1 MKELKQLEDYY
12 KDNEI
17 DIDQIIEDFAPY
29 ITTIIN
35 NGTVNNNISFED
47 KEEIFSETFFILWKN
62 RNRLNINV
70 SLNSYLAGITRN
82 LIKEKYRKLKVVY
95 DISDFENDILNSVN
109 MYESDRELIYD
120 IEQKVK
126 NLKSIDIE
134 IVNLF
139 YYSSMSVKDIA
150 GVVKDYDLV
159 LLAYELEE
167 NNYIKNELL
176 KIKGKNEYNIAVIIG
191 PEGGLEV
198 KEVELLQNA
207 GCKVISLGSRILRTE
222 TVCLQVSSII
232 MYELEE
238 NGGN

>member
-47 KEEIFSETFFILWKN
+47 KEEIFSDTFFILWKN

-150 GVVKDYDLV
+150 KKLNISELNVKTRLHR
-159 LLAYELEE
+159 
-167 NNYIKNELL
+167 IRK
-176 KIKGKNEYNIAVIIG
+176 KIKKELNS
-191 PEGGLEV
+191 GG
-198 KEVELLQNA
+198 
-207 GCKVISLGSRILRTE
+207 I
-222 TVCLQVSSII
+222 
-232 MYELEE
+232 
-238 NGGN
+238 

>member
-29 ITTIIN
+29 ITAIIN

-47 KEEIFSETFFILWKN
+47 KEEIFSDTFFILWKN

-150 GVVKDYDLV
+150 KKLNISELNVKTRLHR
-159 LLAYELEE
+159 
-167 NNYIKNELL
+167 IRK
-176 KIKGKNEYNIAVIIG
+176 KIKKELNS
-191 PEGGLEV
+191 GG
-198 KEVELLQNA
+198 
-207 GCKVISLGSRILRTE
+207 I
-222 TVCLQVSSII
+222 
-232 MYELEE
+232 
-238 NGGN
+238 

>member
-82 LIKEKYRKLKVVY
+82 LIKEKYRKLKIVY

-109 MYESDRELIYD
+109 MYESDRELIFD
-120 IEQKVK
+120 VEQKMK
-126 NLKSIDIE
+126 ELKDIDIE

-150 GVVKDYDLV
+150 KKLNISELNVKTRLHR
-159 LLAYELEE
+159 
-167 NNYIKNELL
+167 IRK
-176 KIKGKNEYNIAVIIG
+176 KIKKELNS
-191 PEGGLEV
+191 GG
-198 KEVELLQNA
+198 
-207 GCKVISLGSRILRTE
+207 I
-222 TVCLQVSSII
+222 
-232 MYELEE
+232 
-238 NGGN
+238 